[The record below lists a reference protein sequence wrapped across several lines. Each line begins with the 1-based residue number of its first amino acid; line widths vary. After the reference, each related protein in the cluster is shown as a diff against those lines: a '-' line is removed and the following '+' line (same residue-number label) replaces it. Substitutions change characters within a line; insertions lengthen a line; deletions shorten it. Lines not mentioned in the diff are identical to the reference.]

1 MGSSTKSLNIS
12 PFKMTQMFEIKE
24 IEGKGLGWVAT
35 KDIRRGTVMIWDIY
49 DTIVCKD
56 GVDVN
61 SSRLNHSCRAN
72 ALRMT
77 DEIRVI
83 SKIKEGEKMLFE
95 SKQMICHCNF
105 CNNDTEDEMD
115 FELYRKFREVE
126 ELKKNRDSGNVML
139 FTGFQKSVD
148 LYKDMYKIGK
158 EKDLSPKVLFSFL
171 KDGFGFGHLGFLQL
185 ISKEENTIS
194 EQKQRVIFK
203 DDCERFAKA
212 AEKFNKILG
221 NELVDIEYWKPRQD
235 FERFLLED
243 MRERDLKIPKSIT
256 SLHGMTIRQVLM
268 NSNNRPNRSKQ
279 GKVKGPA

>member
-1 MGSSTKSLNIS
+1 MDFEIEMNKFDDIPNPRILKNHTFIFIDMITTQGHVSNSVVQNPC

-35 KDIRRGTVMIWDIY
+35 KDIRRGTVMICDIY

-83 SKIKEGEKMLFE
+83 SKIKEGEEITISYFPDDQEFQMNRQERQKMLFE

-148 LYKDMYKIGK
+148 LYKEMYKIGK

-171 KDGFGFGHLGFLQL
+171 K
-185 ISKEENTIS
+185 E
-194 EQKQRVIFK
+194 
-203 DDCERFAKA
+203 
-212 AEKFNKILG
+212 
-221 NELVDIEYWKPRQD
+221 
-235 FERFLLED
+235 
-243 MRERDLKIPKSIT
+243 
-256 SLHGMTIRQVLM
+256 
-268 NSNNRPNRSKQ
+268 
-279 GKVKGPA
+279 

>member
-1 MGSSTKSLNIS
+1 MLKS
-12 PFKMTQMFEIKE
+12 
-24 IEGKGLGWVAT
+24 
-35 KDIRRGTVMIWDIY
+35 
-49 DTIVCKD
+49 
-56 GVDVN
+56 
-61 SSRLNHSCRAN
+61 
-72 ALRMT
+72 
-77 DEIRVI
+77 
-83 SKIKEGEKMLFE
+83 
-95 SKQMICHCNF
+95 
-105 CNNDTEDEMD
+105 
-115 FELYRKFREVE
+115 
-126 ELKKNRDSGNVML
+126 
-139 FTGFQKSVD
+139 
-148 LYKDMYKIGK
+148 
-158 EKDLSPKVLFSFL
+158 
-171 KDGFGFGHLGFLQL
+171 GFGFGHLGFLQL

-279 GKVKGPA
+279 TKVKGPA

>member
-1 MGSSTKSLNIS
+1 
-12 PFKMTQMFEIKE
+12 
-24 IEGKGLGWVAT
+24 
-35 KDIRRGTVMIWDIY
+35 MICDIY

-83 SKIKEGEKMLFE
+83 SKIKEGEEITISYFPDDQEFQMNRQERQKMLFE

-148 LYKDMYKIGK
+148 LYKEMYKIGK

-279 GKVKGPA
+279 TKVKGPA